1 MKKIDLYLMKSFF
14 TSLLVVTISFT
25 LIIIIINVIEEL
37 RDFVDHE
44 VPLVKIAEYYF
55 YWCGWVLKS
64 FLAMFILIA
73 TLFSVSILA
82 RHKEVLAMKASGLSL
97 YRMALP
103 YLVVT
108 LLLAAGHFYYNEYI
122 YPPANKRRLEIKQY
136 TIEKHSRA
144 SDAQVSNIYRQV
156 RPGYFYTMSRFNADR
171 MEGRDLK
178 VYVTENDRMERVITA
193 PTLVYRDHKWLARNG
208 SERIFS
214 SDSSETFREFDVL
227 ILSDIRDNPKD
238 LAKRIGKPEDMG
250 IEELKG
256 YINLMKRTGGP
267 YAREAVDLG
276 IKYSFPLAS
285 FIVVLL
291 SIPFAS
297 NPRRGGIAVSI
308 SVGALISL
316 FYFVLFRILQS
327 AGYNEKIPRELAIWG
342 VNGLFFI
349 VGVIT
354 MLKARK

>member
-14 TSLLVVTISFT
+14 TSLLVVTLSFT

-122 YPPANKRRLEIKQY
+122 FPPANKRRLEIKQY

-178 VYVTENDRMERVITA
+178 VYVTENDVWSELSPPLRSCIGTISGLLATA
-193 PTLVYRDHKWLARNG
+193 LSVFFLPTPVKH
-208 SERIFS
+208 SENSMFS
-214 SDSSETFREFDVL
+214 SCPISG
-227 ILSDIRDNPKD
+227 IIRKTSPN
-238 LAKRIGKPEDMG
+238 
-250 IEELKG
+250 
-256 YINLMKRTGGP
+256 
-267 YAREAVDLG
+267 V
-276 IKYSFPLAS
+276 
-285 FIVVLL
+285 
-291 SIPFAS
+291 
-297 NPRRGGIAVSI
+297 
-308 SVGALISL
+308 
-316 FYFVLFRILQS
+316 
-327 AGYNEKIPRELAIWG
+327 
-342 VNGLFFI
+342 
-349 VGVIT
+349 
-354 MLKARK
+354 